1 MSKIEG
7 GGGENKGGG
16 GLIWVSGGLD
26 PVSKPAIGGTVVGQ
40 IASIKTNGPQPKL

>member
-1 MSKIEG
+1 MR
-7 GGGENKGGG
+7 GGEEKTKGGG

-40 IASIKTNGPQPKL
+40 IALIKTNGLQPKL

>member
-1 MSKIEG
+1 VG
-7 GGGENKGGG
+7 GKEPMGGG

-40 IASIKTNGPQPKL
+40 IALKIKNGLQPKL